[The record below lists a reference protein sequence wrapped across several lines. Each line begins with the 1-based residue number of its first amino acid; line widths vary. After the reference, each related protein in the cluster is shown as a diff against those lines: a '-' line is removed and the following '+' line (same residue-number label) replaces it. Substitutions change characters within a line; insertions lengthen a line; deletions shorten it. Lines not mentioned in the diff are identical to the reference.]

1 MDPDLLVFGKHF
13 TSNVRFLPHHYS
25 RINASEPLTSDKRQ
39 FIHPPPPPP
48 HHHLPL
54 PPPPATTPYPASTAG
69 GQPSST
75 TSLQAGSGASTAPTS
90 IALSPSTLDSP
101 HARSFTWPGQGNPE
115 TPPTFSTTTA
125 QPSTSPPLDHTIIT
139 PVTIK
144 GSHHAPNPTASSL
157 GRNHTP
163 AIEEAD
169 QAGVGVG
176 ALDPGWSSSTHAL
189 LLPVVV
195 VVVVVVTVLLSCC
208 CSILLVVN
216 WRNQRKRMMG
226 RYRTSLRGR
235 RGSTRLIKYVLVR
248 ENN

>member
-48 HHHLPL
+48 HHHHL
-54 PPPPATTPYPASTAG
+54 PPPTPPATTPYPASTAG
-69 GQPSST
+69 SQPSST
-75 TSLQAGSGASTAPTS
+75 TSLQAGSGSSTAPSST
-90 IALSPSTLDSP
+90 ALSPSTLDSP

-115 TPPTFSTTTA
+115 TPPTFSTSTA
-125 QPSTSPPLDHTIIT
+125 QPSTFPPLDHTIIT

-144 GSHHAPNPTASSL
+144 DSHHAPNPTASSL

-163 AIEEAD
+163 ASEEAD
-169 QAGVGVG
+169 QAGVG
-176 ALDPGWSSSTHAL
+176 ALDPGWSSSTHTL

-216 WRNQRKRMMG
+216 WRNQRKRRMG